1 MFRVIS
7 SILTREFVRTFVRDV
22 LKNKT
27 FLYGLGLVL
36 LVLIFSTKAY
46 SANYEYKGVF
56 PTQNVILEFCDD
68 CWLELPP
75 DYLQTQLVLNVT
87 TDDIKGLFKAIQKS
101 SQAQGWNLTRNGK
114 SLKAEPIQ
122 NVGSLV
128 YISCMD
134 KQPHNVEK
142 YLYSASIKAD
152 SIQCAN
158 RDSINLYEKNRI
170 DSIHNYQQ
178 YIQDSIANIP
188 PLNFQSYE
196 LRYYSYSK
204 SFTDK
209 MGFEWSEILSIGN
222 LHDRFRIFDNWRLF
236 ATSNNDTTYN
246 ERRLIFTLDTN
257 IAVDWG
263 SEEQAIQKTYQ
274 TDGVITQDYEWRKY
288 GLIVK
293 IQRDGQRVKMN
304 YIFRDKD
311 NSVSVLQGSVVGTDS
326 DTLRLFGDYM
336 AKREINSGLPLLSKI
351 PILNLFVATQQTVN
365 DIKAFELYLIP
376 VTKEQKNAYGRIKEN
391 GQFYEPSTDTTD
403 TGGGE
408 VVAR

>member
-7 SILTREFVRTFVRDV
+7 SILTREFLRTFVRGA

-27 FLYGLGLVL
+27 FLYGVVLVL
-36 LVLIFSTKAY
+36 LVLFFSSKAY

-56 PTQNVILEFCDD
+56 PTQNVMLEFCDD

-134 KQPHNVEK
+134 NQPHNVEK
-142 YLYSASIKAD
+142 YLYSASLKAD
-152 SIQCAN
+152 SIQCAK
-158 RDSINLYEKNRI
+158 RDSIFLAEKMKM
-170 DSIHNYQQ
+170 DSIQARKQ
-178 YIQDSIANIP
+178 FIEDSIRAIP
-188 PLNFQSYE
+188 PLEFTSYE

-209 MGFEWSEILSIGN
+209 MGFEWSEVWASGN
-222 LHDRFRIFDNWRLF
+222 LHNRFKIFDSWRLF
-236 ATSNNDTTYN
+236 ATENNDTTYN

-257 IAVDWG
+257 ISVDWG
-263 SEEQAIQKTYQ
+263 SEEQTMQKSYL
-274 TDGVITQDYEWRKY
+274 TDGIVTQDYEWRKY

-293 IQRDGQRVKMN
+293 IHRDGQRVKMD

-336 AKREINSGLPLLSKI
+336 AKREINNGLPFVSKI

-365 DIKAFELYLIP
+365 DLKAFELYLIP
-376 VTKEQKNAYGRIKEN
+376 ISKERKNAYGRIKEN
-391 GQFYEPSTDTTD
+391 GQLYEPRTDTTD